1 MKKNNKWIRFYVFLA
16 LAIILLIVV
25 FFGYKF
31 APYDPLETDFANILS
46 APDKEHLFGTDN
58 LGRDVLSRILYGASS
73 SFSLTFLMIAIV
85 ATIGTII

>member
-46 APDKEHLFGTDN
+46 APDKEPQGL
-58 LGRDVLSRILYGASS
+58 
-73 SFSLTFLMIAIV
+73 
-85 ATIGTII
+85 